1 MRIARVA
8 HDVPTLPRALLARQW
23 ELMREGTDGLH
34 RRLAPR
40 RRDPTGDDEVVDL
53 DAVCGKDR
61 CQHRKNPPGKERK
74 TQRFIDRRQ
83 VFDSPP

>member
-1 MRIARVA
+1 VFQKSSKAR
-8 HDVPTLPRALLARQW
+8 
-23 ELMREGTDGLH
+23 DGLH

-61 CQHRKNPPGKERK
+61 CQHRKNQPGKKRK
-74 TQRFIDRRQ
+74 TTGPIF
-83 VFDSPP
+83 